1 MKKIILFTL
10 LISLISCGRSNEQIK
25 KDDEEILKKSKFKEG
40 EIVYVKPDSTKAV
53 IVDLVT
59 DYDDCYCNVIGYH
72 YKIRS
77 SKGEESIKENLIY
90 LNQESEY

>member
-10 LISLISCGRSNEQIK
+10 LISLISCGRSREQIK
-25 KDDEEILKKSKFKEG
+25 KDGEEILKKSKFKEG

-72 YKIRS
+72 IKLGLQKVKKVLKKI
-77 SKGEESIKENLIY
+77 
-90 LNQESEY
+90 